1 MGTRTNRFIHRATN
15 STSIANVG
23 TSYYAAKKH
32 EIDLGSYPKGSPF
45 VGRINGLIIQCS
57 SMSTGTV
64 PQQIHYKMS
73 TDSNG
78 DKIIFGADT
87 GEISTGISSTS
98 KGGTSYRIDMD
109 FISEVNSTV
118 YIFYKTDA
126 GTLTID
132 KTIVMWHE

>member
-15 STSIANVG
+15 STSIASVG
-23 TSYYAAKKH
+23 TSYDAAKKH

-57 SMSTGTV
+57 AMSSGPA
-64 PQQIHYKMS
+64 PQQIHYLMS
-73 TDSNG
+73 TDAAGN
-78 DKIIFGADT
+78 KPIFGADT
-87 GEISTGISSTS
+87 GEISAGVTTTGV
-98 KGGTSYRIDMD
+98 GGTSYRIDMD